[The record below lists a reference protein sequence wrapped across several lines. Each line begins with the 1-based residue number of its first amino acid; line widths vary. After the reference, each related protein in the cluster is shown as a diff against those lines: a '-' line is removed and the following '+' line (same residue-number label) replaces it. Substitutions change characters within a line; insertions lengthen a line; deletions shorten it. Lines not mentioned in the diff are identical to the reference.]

1 MGLQI
6 WRLATTPF
14 KKDSIMSILIGADIV
29 PTESNKAYFD
39 SGNMQD
45 VVGVELLDL
54 LSNSDYRVF
63 NLECPLVNA
72 DSPIQKCGPNIRAD
86 VSTVNGLKSIGVDL
100 LTLANNHIMDH
111 GNAGLES
118 TIKALEKEKIT
129 FLGVGT
135 NLQTATKPFLLSANG
150 KKIGIYA
157 CVEHEFSIAEEG
169 KPGAN
174 PFDPLESFDHVSNLK
189 KDCDYVI
196 VLYHGGKEHYRYPS
210 PMLQRICRKF
220 VEKGANLVVCQHS
233 HCIGCEE
240 KYLDGTIVY
249 GQGNF
254 VFNTCDGLTEQTSL
268 LVKVGDDFRVEYIPL
283 EKYGCGVRLAK
294 DEMAKKILS
303 DFYQRSEQI
312 KNAGF
317 VEDEYSKFAKNM
329 VNGYLLTCSG
339 YGHNFLLK
347 IINKLCQHKLIK
359 FLVHRFRDSELIA
372 IRNYIECEA
381 HRELFVRGLKELM

>member
-1 MGLQI
+1 
-6 WRLATTPF
+6 
-14 KKDSIMSILIGADIV
+14 MSILIGADIV
-29 PTESNKAYFD
+29 PTESNKAYFN
-39 SGNMQD
+39 SGKMQD
-45 VVGVELLDL
+45 VMGGDLLDL
-54 LSNSDYRVF
+54 LNQVDYRIF
-63 NLECPLVNA
+63 NLECPLVDA
-72 DSPIQKCGPNIRAD
+72 ESPIQKCGPNLRAD
-86 VSTVNGLKSIGVDL
+86 VSTVKGLKSIGVDL

-135 NLQTATKPFLLSANG
+135 TLQTATMPFLLSANG

-189 KDCDYVI
+189 KDCDYLI

-210 PMLQRICRKF
+210 PMLQRVCRKF

-254 VFNTCDGLTEQTSL
+254 IFNTCDEPTEQTSL
-268 LVKVGDDFRVEYIPL
+268 LIEIDDHFDVKYIPL
-283 EKYGCGVRLAK
+283 EKFECGVRLAK
-294 DEMAKKILS
+294 DDAARKILS
-303 DFYQRSEQI
+303 DFQQRSRQI
-312 KNAGF
+312 KKNGF
-317 VEDEYSKFAKNM
+317 IENEYSKFAKEM
-329 VNGYLLTCSG
+329 LNGYLLPFSG
-339 YGHNFLLK
+339 YNHSLIKRLLK
-347 IINKLCQHKLIK
+347 KLFGRYALNYFINHSLGMKEHLFFQAIIQCETHY
-359 FLVHRFRDSELIA
+359 EL
-372 IRNYIECEA
+372 
-381 HRELFVRGLKELM
+381 LLKGLKNTNEDYNDVSN

>member
-1 MGLQI
+1 
-6 WRLATTPF
+6 
-14 KKDSIMSILIGADIV
+14 MSILIGADIV

-111 GNAGLES
+111 GNAGLNS
-118 TIKALEKEKIT
+118 TISVLEKENIS
-129 FLGVGT
+129 FFGAGE
-135 NLQTATKPFLLSANG
+135 NLNAAARPFVFSVNN
-150 KKIGIYA
+150 KKIGVYT
-157 CVEHEFSIAEEG
+157 CVEHEFSIAEVN
-169 KPGAN
+169 KAGAN
-174 PFDPLESFDHVSNLK
+174 PFDPLESFDFVSDLK
-189 KDCDYVI
+189 SECDYVI

-210 PMLQRICRKF
+210 PMLQRICHKF
-220 VEKGANLVVCQHS
+220 VEKGADLIVCQHS
-233 HCIGCEE
+233 HCIACEE
-240 KYLDGTIVY
+240 KYKGGIIVY

-254 VFNTCDGLTEQTSL
+254 IFNTCDEPTEQTSL

-294 DEMAKKILS
+294 DEMAKIILS
-303 DFYQRSEQI
+303 DFYQRSNQI

-339 YGHNFLLK
+339 YSHNFILRLF
-347 IINKLCQHKLIK
+347 NKLSRYKLTDFI
-359 FLVHRFRDSELIA
+359 VNRFRKNELLA

-381 HRELFVRGLKELM
+381 HRELWLEGLKNV